1 MQELVKILLIEDD
14 KQVSE
19 FVSLG
24 LQEQGYS
31 VTCAYDG
38 EKGKQLAIDKHFD
51 LLIVDRM
58 LPSCDGL
65 SIVEKV
71 RSGGNKVPVLFL
83 SALADVNDR
92 IDGLKAGGDDYLVK
106 PFAIEELLA
115 RIEVLLRRQDA
126 VPTTRLKV
134 GDLELDLLTQKVSRE
149 GKNLNLQPRE
159 FRLLEYLMKHAG
171 QVVTRTMLLEN
182 VWEYHFDPQTNV
194 IDVHVSRLRQKID
207 KDFDTA
213 LLSTIRGEGYM
224 LSDS

>member
-58 LPSCDGL
+58 LPFCDGL
-65 SIVEKV
+65 SIVEQV

-134 GDLELDLLTQKVSRE
+134 GEL
-149 GKNLNLQPRE
+149 
-159 FRLLEYLMKHAG
+159 
-171 QVVTRTMLLEN
+171 
-182 VWEYHFDPQTNV
+182 
-194 IDVHVSRLRQKID
+194 
-207 KDFDTA
+207 
-213 LLSTIRGEGYM
+213 
-224 LSDS
+224 